1 MRVLGDRGE
10 NVVSYNGKM
19 WKGTKGKERGEKRKA
34 GLFLRWE
41 VEREVVN
48 KTQRYWVSSVSEREI
63 EID

>member
-10 NVVSYNGKM
+10 NVVSHYGKM
-19 WKGTKGKERGEKRKA
+19 WKETKGKERGEKRKA

-48 KTQRYWVSSVSEREI
+48 KIHIGFPPFQKER
-63 EID
+63 